1 MATYLPNVK
10 KYTAVHKDWT
20 PDFKFLSDSLQ
31 KRQNRYDSNYQK
43 MNNLYGSVLHADLSH
58 EDNIRL
64 RDRYTEALAPKL
76 QQISGVDFS
85 LEQNVEAAKALFTP
99 FFEDEKMVRD
109 IVWTKKF
116 NKEMGDA
123 QALLQSD
130 LEKEREKW
138 WADGIQRLKWHMD
151 DFKAGTRDDIMTA
164 GLPIYQQNVNVTQ
177 RSIEALQTAGADGK
191 GMTITN
197 VTWSPDGRYMIE
209 TENGTALTSKFEGYE
224 MDPANPGKELKDEDG
239 NKIPIYSNP
248 AQNYVLQTMMDD
260 PLISRYYQTKFYV
273 ESRKFWE
280 DQENQQKYGGI
291 DGAKRTWA
299 QQKIDEWA
307 IMTGKEI
314 EKDEEK
320 VDQASQRETLWNKYI
335 ESDGQPIV
343 GSDEAAD
350 YGNALEAHR
359 IMVLGLE
366 KKKKQQELI
375 LSESEKIEELLNKG
389 YTASMNMSIWNDT
402 KLGAKI
408 YSELNTKQT
417 KEADPYVLASH
428 KEWLRFKNDLVLA
441 KRKEAHDLNM
451 KLIDKLNEEQK
462 NNSIVDLKSKDISG
476 NANANAT
483 NYDENGEVNTMLD
496 NDQTE
501 SQDIT
506 TIFDET
512 LSAVETYYGTY
523 GLSERDES
531 KSHTFSPNGIFISTS
546 NTLTKTSKSTG
557 QSTQE
562 QVNKINH
569 FLSWQQIAEIT
580 SPDFGLDSKKTT
592 FADIGVLDVDLKKS
606 VKKKIQDAWDNVL
619 LPAYASVDGNNKQQ
633 RTNPALKMSDAIYEK
648 IYITNGLINNKVKT
662 NTLADIEQNKVYK
675 NVYDIVSKSTQLK
688 GQSKA
693 INNISWFKENGTMKT
708 DTEWFNEVKEVRK
721 QELKKYG
728 LDKYA
733 FKVANK
739 YNMRNEDYY
748 EGWALDSKSFQGNIS
763 QYGRGQRSV
772 AGWMGDGFLM
782 GEPTYDGLNSKY
794 RVGRGKLSKFAYQNS
809 EEVQKKY
816 EAFYAGLDQW
826 RKDNGK
832 TRQETLA
839 YFFGTQERVKTGVR
853 PIHPGSRGTGGATYD
868 YEKTGPGAE
877 YDNHMGTL
885 KTAMNHYMQSANA
898 IPGTTT
904 FNRRS
909 YLNNQTQ
916 LGGGSGITNY
926 YTFQQTADGTNERGE
941 QHINAM
947 DILMSGPDG
956 SFQVKLGDQSANW
969 TIGNNGTDKYALEL
983 MRTYISDLARNKDN
997 FGGDSKAPGM
1007 TAKWNENIGGPNGES
1022 KYGGWVIEFNKEY
1035 GEQLYNQFKKEY
1047 PTLGKDWAH
1056 GGYTITL
1063 FHPEDFGQNLNT
1075 HSGEADISYIEFQI
1089 DNAGDNMY
1097 QINNTGGNAMFW
1109 KASNGI
1115 MYWKYQSGKFDG
1127 TNYGYGEWTNPI
1139 ALVNQVTGAPMS
1151 ADEISAVGADFE
1163 LRSKANGIN
1172 LENTNSAEKTIQN
1185 ETVESED

>member
-85 LEQNVEAAKALFTP
+85 LEQNVEAAKGLFTP

-138 WADGIQRLKWHMD
+138 WGDGIQRLKWHME

-224 MDPANPGKELKDEDG
+224 MDPENPAKELLDVNG

-260 PLISRYYQTKFYV
+260 PLISRYYQTKYYV

-280 DQENQQKYGGI
+280 DQGNQQKYGGI

-299 QQKIDEWA
+299 QQKIDQWA
-307 IMTGKEI
+307 TMTGKEI
-314 EKDEEK
+314 EKDEEE
-320 VDQASQRETLWNKYI
+320 VDQASHRENLWNKYI
-335 ESDGQPIV
+335 QSDGQPIA

-375 LSESEKIEELLNKG
+375 LEESEKIEDLLNKG

-402 KLGAKI
+402 KNGAKI

-417 KEADPYVLASH
+417 READPYVLASH
-428 KEWLRFKNDLVLA
+428 KEWLRFKNDLALA

-451 KLIDKLNEEQK
+451 KLLDKLNEEQK
-462 NNSIVDLKSKDISG
+462 NNSIVNIKNKDISG

-483 NYDENGEVNTMLD
+483 NYDEDGLVNTMLD

-501 SQDIT
+501 DQDLT

-523 GLSERDES
+523 GELERDDS
-531 KSHTFSPNGIFISTS
+531 KKHTFSPNGIFISSS
-546 NTLTKTSKSTG
+546 NTIIKTSKSSG
-557 QSTQE
+557 ESTKE
-562 QVNKINH
+562 QGYDKTYH

-580 SPDFGLDSKKTT
+580 SPDFGVDEKKTT
-592 FADIGVLDVDLKKS
+592 YADIGVLDVDLKKG
-606 VKKKIQDAWDNVL
+606 VKGKIQDAWENVL

-633 RTNPALKMSDAIYEK
+633 RTNPALKMSDAVYEK
-648 IYITNGLINNKVKT
+648 IYITNGLINGRVKV
-662 NTLADIEQNKVYK
+662 NTLADVEQNKVYK
-675 NVYDIVSKSTQLK
+675 NVYDIVSKSTQIK
-688 GQSKA
+688 GQSKEV
-693 INNISWFKENGTMKT
+693 NDVSWFKEDGTMKT
-708 DTEWFNEVKEVRK
+708 SSEWRKDVYDVRA

-733 FKVANK
+733 QKGNQYAFLNADGFNGN
-739 YNMRNEDYY
+739 YSAFGRN
-748 EGWALDSKSFQGNIS
+748 I
-763 QYGRGQRSV
+763 QRSV

-782 GEPTYDGLNSKY
+782 GQPTYDGFRSQYTSN
-794 RVGRGKLSKFAYQNS
+794 GKSRFDYKNNEDLQN
-809 EEVQKKY
+809 KY
-816 EAFYAGLDQW
+816 EAFYAGMDKW
-826 RKDNGK
+826 RISNNK
-832 TRQETLA
+832 TREETLA
-839 YFFGTQERVKTGVR
+839 YFFGTQKRVKTGVR
-853 PIHPGSRGTGGATYD
+853 PISPGSRGTGGTTYG
-868 YEKTGPGAE
+868 YTKTGPGAVYE
-877 YDNHMGTL
+877 NHMGSL
-885 KTAMNHYMQSANA
+885 KTAMNHHMQSANA

-909 YLNNQTQ
+909 YINNQTQ
-916 LGGGSGITNY
+916 LGGGSGLTNY
-926 YTFQQTADGTNERGE
+926 YTFQQTADGTDKRGE

-947 DILMSGPDG
+947 DILLSGPEG

-969 TIGNNGTDKYALEL
+969 TIGNTTTDKYALEL
-983 MRTYISDLARNKDN
+983 MRTYISELGRNKDN

-1035 GEQLYNQFKKEY
+1035 GEQLYEKFKKEY
-1047 PTLGKDWAH
+1047 PGLGKDWSH

-1063 FHPEDFGQNLNT
+1063 FHPEEFGQSLNT
-1075 HSGEADISYIEFQI
+1075 YSGESDVSYIEFQI

-1127 TNYGYGEWTNPI
+1127 KNYAYGDWTEPI

-1151 ADEISAVGADFE
+1151 ADEISAVGSDFE
-1163 LRSKANGIN
+1163 LRSKQNGIN